1 MRFGSLFSG
10 IEAASAAWEPL
21 GWDTAFV
28 AEVDPFACAHL
39 AHRFPTVPNLG
50 DVSAHDFVERAR
62 ACGPIEVL
70 VGGSPCQAFSFAGKR
85 QSLSDDRGN
94 LMLRF
99 TEIADELDP
108 DFVCWENVP
117 GVLSTKDNAFGCLLA
132 ALAGESSGPLVS
144 SGSKWPNAGHVAG
157 PRRTV
162 AWRVL
167 DAQHCGLAQR
177 RKRVF
182 VVACARAR
190 DAGDVLFEYEGERR
204 DSPPRPKKRQAV
216 ADTPRAS
223 AFGVIDHASYGDELP
238 TLRASGGDCGGGSE
252 ALIVQAAA
260 FSAGNSE
267 KARSIG
273 FADEVTPTLRA
284 STSGTNMTPSVVYGI
299 VDSETVSEGTVPTL
313 TARTEG
319 GGNMN
324 AAAYPE
330 VVGTLCA
337 SGAGLSRTA
346 GQCNELDFVVAQAV
360 SGIRWIVRR
369 LTPLESERRQGF
381 PDGWTAI
388 PFRKRG
394 IAADTLRYKALGNSM
409 AVPVMQW
416 LGRRIAALVASGKM
430 TSPELYPDRQAAV
443 PKRQVAEPE
452 QPKDNLAT
460 WTLEEADP
468 SQLTLIRPPD
478 RRAPSPQSRLGD
490 ASFDRGGVTSVGIH
504 NTALRV
510 TEQSGGR
517 VLLC

>member
-10 IEAASAAWEPL
+10 IEAASVAWEPL
-21 GWDTAFV
+21 GWEAAFV
-28 AEVDPFACAHL
+28 ADVDPFACAHL

-62 ACGPIEVL
+62 SCGPIDVL

-117 GVLSTKDNAFGCLLA
+117 GVLNTKDNAFGCLLA
-132 ALAGESSGPLVS
+132 VLAGESSGPLVS
-144 SGSKWPNAGHVAG
+144 SRSRWPNAGHVAG

-167 DAQHCGLAQR
+167 DAQHCGVAQR

-182 VVACARAR
+182 VVACARGR

-204 DSPPRPKKRQAV
+204 DSPPRSKERQEV
-216 ADTPRAS
+216 AGTPRTS
-223 AFGVIDHASYGDELP
+223 AFGITDHAQYGEELP

-252 ALIVQAAA
+252 ALIVHAAA

-273 FADEVTPTLRA
+273 FADEVAPTLRA
-284 STSGTNMTPSVVYGI
+284 GASGTNMTPSVVYGI
-299 VDSETVSEGTVPTL
+299 LDSETASVGIVPTL
-313 TARTEG
+313 TARNEG

-324 AAAYPE
+324 AVAYPE
-330 VVGTLCA
+330 IVGTLCA

-346 GQCNELDFVVAQAV
+346 GQANEIDFVVAQPV
-360 SGIRWIVRR
+360 SDIRWIVRR
-369 LTPLESERRQGF
+369 LTPLECERLQGF
-381 PDGWTAI
+381 PDGWTAV
-388 PFRKRG
+388 PFRKRP
-394 IAADTLRYKALGNSM
+394 IAADTPRYKALGNSM
-409 AVPVMQW
+409 AVPVMRW
-416 LGRRIAALVASGKM
+416 IGRRISALVASRKM
-430 TSPELYPDRQAAV
+430 ASPELYPDLQLAVSEQFVTESKHSQDHSASWILDKAV
-443 PKRQVAEPE
+443 PV
-452 QPKDNLAT
+452 
-460 WTLEEADP
+460 
-468 SQLTLIRPPD
+468 RPAPILLLG
-478 RRAPSPQSRLGD
+478 RRARSPQSPVGCSSYDRRSVALLGTV
-490 ASFDRGGVTSVGIH
+490 ASADRI
-504 NTALRV
+504 

-517 VLLC
+517 ILTC